1 MSLLQS
7 LKLQMSLHHNTIIGY
22 ISICLIHLQ
31 STPVPRDRDS
41 EKCIDACLGWNI
53 IRLGP
58 VVERWGNKVYVS
70 TEYDNINSART
81 SAIDKLWYTPSL
93 GRLGISPFP
102 PTPCL
107 VGHRYRTRK
116 CHYQT
121 RQPRT
126 STAIMSSPASS
137 RRRGCNGTPARV
149 LDSRLRRRHADSR
162 S

>member
-7 LKLQMSLHHNTIIGY
+7 LKLQMSLHRNTIIGY

-41 EKCIDACLGWNI
+41 EKCIDACLGWNV

-70 TEYDNINSART
+70 TEYDKINSART
-81 SAIDKLWYTPSL
+81 SAIDKLWYS
-93 GRLGISPFP
+93 LGISPFP
-102 PTPCL
+102 PTPRV
-107 VGHRYRTRK
+107 VGYRYRTRK
-116 CHYQT
+116 SHYQT
-121 RQPRT
+121 RQQRI

-149 LDSRLRRRHADSR
+149 LDGRLRRRHADSR